1 MAALQTVK
9 MSLPVAPKRYGPG
22 KKTYSDKDKNNG
34 QKPVVTLLMTPSRL
48 KLK

>member
-22 KKTYSDKDKNNG
+22 KKNYSDKDKNNG
-34 QKPVVTLLMTPSRL
+34 QKPVFTLLMTVTA
-48 KLK
+48 

>member
-1 MAALQTVK
+1 MAALQPVK

-34 QKPVVTLLMTPSRL
+34 QKPVFTLLTAL
-48 KLK
+48 TA